1 MAVSELMKIFRQFH
15 MYLDRD
21 SLFPHSI
28 RTDLT
33 SFFLISF
40 WLPGLILTIKK
51 CSLFCK
57 IVLYNTCSLNDLNI
71 DYMFEQKKTTKK
83 TLISE
88 IALVIE
94 YMTYLYWYAEYAL
107 ANIDVAIVIS

>member
-1 MAVSELMKIFRQFH
+1 MNVKVRQKHNKFFLVLNVQWEAVSELMKIFRQFH
-15 MYLDRD
+15 MYLDSD

-33 SFFLISF
+33 SFCLISF

-57 IVLYNTCSLNDLNI
+57 ILLYNTFSLNDLNI
-71 DYMFEQKKTTKK
+71 DYMFEKKNKQKNF
-83 TLISE
+83 
-88 IALVIE
+88 
-94 YMTYLYWYAEYAL
+94 Y
-107 ANIDVAIVIS
+107 